1 MRSLF
6 TAIGTPVRFSV
17 RSGHFKSSFKKCAV
31 SAKGE
36 PIPWYTYPCIDFLR
50 QRSYEGKTVLEFG
63 GGQSTLWWAHRA
75 KNIVTFEG
83 DQDWY
88 DKIKG
93 SMPANVDLFLVS
105 MDSPDRCVSE
115 VNKILD
121 AGNYGKFDVIIID
134 GLFRFQMIDIARKA
148 MADSGAII
156 CDDADGYGFYEGFK
170 DSGLNRVDFF
180 GYAPGVI
187 LPRCSSIYLRQRFIS
202 FRPTTPDTGDCSGVR
217 AGPPTRRGA
226 GRHGELGVYAGA
238 N

>member
-1 MRSLF
+1 MLSQQKVNQYPGILIR
-6 TAIGTPVRFSV
+6 
-17 RSGHFKSSFKKCAV
+17 V
-31 SAKGE
+31 STFFDRVLMKAKQYVNLVAGNLH
-36 PIPWYTYPCIDFLR
+36 C
-50 QRSYEGKTVLEFG
+50 
-63 GGQSTLWWAHRA
+63 GGQHRA
-75 KNIVTFEG
+75 KNIVTFES

-93 SMPANVDLFLVS
+93 TMPANVDLFLVS

-148 MADSGAII
+148 LADSGAII

-187 LPRCSSIYLRQRFIS
+187 LPRCSSIFFGNGS
-202 FRPTTPDTGDCSGVR
+202 FLFDPHHLIPVI
-217 AGPPTRRGA
+217 
-226 GRHGELGVYAGA
+226 A
-238 N
+238 NE